1 MALFWIQQ
9 PLADSQLLY
18 NTLMALQI
26 THIPCLSWGHFLWL
40 KKHSTKCSM
49 QSHPGN
55 TPGGGYAAYTS
66 MIWIHCMFDEIHDG
80 QQQTIREESVTIPEV
95 RRYRSYEEPDET
107 PNRGARF
114 GSWLPHVMWYFV
126 SQQRGCKWVFVWT
139 LQRSMKFQTPRW
151 RNLHQQAQTNGVV
164 RCSTMGVRA
173 HETPNQGAQFGKC
186 WHWPALLP
194 LQLASLYSTIAN
206 SK

>member
-1 MALFWIQQ
+1 MASSA
-9 PLADSQLLY
+9 PLIFMQASLMTDEKYSQVFSDLELL
-18 NTLMALQI
+18 
-26 THIPCLSWGHFLWL
+26 HIPHRASHLPPIFKYKGEIHPHR
-40 KKHSTKCSM
+40 KHRP
-49 QSHPGN
+49 QSSGN
-55 TPGGGYAAYTS
+55 TYIYVLDTS
-66 MIWIHCMFDEIHDG
+66 IEGLGNAFQCGNI
-80 QQQTIREESVTIPEV
+80 TIPEV

-107 PNRGARF
+107 PNRGAQF

-139 LQRSMKFQTPRW
+139 LQRSIKFQTPR
-151 RNLHQQAQTNGVV
+151 RRDLHQQAQTNGVV
-164 RCSTMGVRA
+164 KRSSMGVRA

-194 LQLASLYSTIAN
+194 PQLASLYSAIAN